1 MASTKKYTIVNMCC
15 LERPKLRKDLK
26 IQVQNN
32 LKSGKATKE
41 GDGKKTTISQ
51 LLLLLLTP
59 AFDMIPWRVAASCQL
74 LAASQEKKKPNE
86 SEFTV

>member
-41 GDGKKTTISQ
+41 GDGKKTTIS
-51 LLLLLLTP
+51 
-59 AFDMIPWRVAASCQL
+59 
-74 LAASQEKKKPNE
+74 
-86 SEFTV
+86 